1 MAEDEKL
8 ELKNSGGKK
17 KLIIIVAL
25 ALLLI
30 GGGVGGWLMFAG
42 GDSKAEHKA
51 EKSAGSG
58 EKSPEEIAAEKA
70 AKEAMYVVLPNPFVF
85 NVSGKPKDRMVQ
97 IKIALLVRGA
107 ENEALAKLHTPL
119 VEGGVLK
126 VVTTFTADE
135 LITIEGKARLRSEAL
150 KSIQASMSEVT
161 QKPVVEQ
168 LLFTGFVMQ

>member
-1 MAEDEKL
+1 MAEEEKL
-8 ELKNSGGKK
+8 ELKTSGGKK
-17 KLIIIVAL
+17 KLIIIAAL

-42 GDSKAEHKA
+42 GGHKA
-51 EKSAGSG
+51 EKGAESG

-70 AKEAMYVVLPNPFVF
+70 AKEAMYVVLPAPLVF

-97 IKIALLVRGA
+97 IKVALLVRGPA
-107 ENEALAKLHTPL
+107 NEALAKLHVPL
-119 VEGGVLK
+119 VEGALLK
-126 VVTTFTADE
+126 VVSTFNADE
-135 LITIEGKARLRSEAL
+135 IITIEGKAKLRSEAL
-150 KSIQASMSEVT
+150 KIIQASMSEVT